1 MPKIVNFGDFLKTEV
16 YGQTVLPDRSIL
28 KGQKL
33 VENAK
38 IEIFWVIF
46 KQCASI
52 FKEKIIIKSE
62 SPYTLEVDQ
71 NEGIIW
77 RSQLLS

>member
-1 MPKIVNFGDFLKTEV
+1 M
-16 YGQTVLPDRSIL
+16 
-28 KGQKL
+28 
-33 VENAK
+33 ENAK
-38 IEIFWVIF
+38 IEIFNYDILCNF
-46 KQCASI
+46 QTMCI
-52 FKEKIIIKSE
+52 HIQEKIIIKSE